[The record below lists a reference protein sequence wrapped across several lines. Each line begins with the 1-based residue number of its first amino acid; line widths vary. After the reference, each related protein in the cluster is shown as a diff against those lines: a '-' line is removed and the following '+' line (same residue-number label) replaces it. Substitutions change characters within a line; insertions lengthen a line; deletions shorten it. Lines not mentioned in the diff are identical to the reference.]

1 MEYINNFSLS
11 LWSNINDMSKMK
23 IKNELL
29 NYMFNNYNNSVEIK
43 NFCDSMLVEVQKEFI
58 KNPSVYLSMN
68 KDTRNENRRYLTAKT
83 LFPIGVNKVKE
94 LRVYVGTIDEYP
106 NGSKDEQ
113 GKIVGKR
120 KLIEKL
126 NELLNNK

>member
-1 MEYINNFSLS
+1 
-11 LWSNINDMSKMK
+11 MSKMK

-29 NYMFNNYNNSVEIK
+29 NYMINNYNNSVEIK
-43 NFCDSMLVEVQKEFI
+43 SFCDNMLVEVQKEFI
-58 KNPSVYLSMN
+58 KDPSVYLSMN

-94 LRVYVGTIDEYP
+94 IRVYVGTIDDYP
-106 NGSKDEQ
+106 NGTKDIK
-113 GKIVGKR
+113 GKFVGKR

-126 NELLNNK
+126 NEIIN